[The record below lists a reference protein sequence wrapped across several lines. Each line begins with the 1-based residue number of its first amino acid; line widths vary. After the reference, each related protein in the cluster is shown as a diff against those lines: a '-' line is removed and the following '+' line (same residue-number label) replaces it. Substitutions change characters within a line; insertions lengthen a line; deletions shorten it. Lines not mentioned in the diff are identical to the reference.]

1 MSRKPLTKIGN
12 FLAMVI
18 LIMEFP
24 VFSFLITLDLTV
36 RYVDYIVP
44 KSLAL
49 FLGETLFPIV
59 MISLILL
66 VCLAYFLLLV
76 NALGSLYQRKQYILC
91 RLLLSA
97 LLIKDILYIV
107 LCRLGVLGI
116 PAA

>member
-59 MISLILL
+59 MITLILL
-66 VCLAYFLLLV
+66 VCLAYFLLLITI
-76 NALGSLYQRKQYILC
+76 LSSLYKKKKYTLC
-91 RLLLSA
+91 WLLLSA
-97 LLIKDILYIV
+97 LLLKDILYIV
-107 LCRLGVLGI
+107 LFRLGILGI

>member
-1 MSRKPLTKIGN
+1 MNRKLLTKIGN
-12 FLAMVI
+12 FLALVI

-44 KSLAL
+44 KSLVL

-59 MISLILL
+59 MITLILL
-66 VCLAYFLLLV
+66 VSLAYFLLLITI
-76 NALGSLYQRKQYILC
+76 LSSLYKKKKYTLC
-91 RLLLSA
+91 WLLLSA
-97 LLIKDILYIV
+97 LLLKDILYIV
-107 LCRLGVLGI
+107 LFRLGIMGI

>member
-1 MSRKPLTKIGN
+1 MSRKPLRETGDY
-12 FLAMVI
+12 LALAI
-18 LIMEFP
+18 LVLEFP

-59 MISLILL
+59 MITLVLL

-76 NALGSLYQRKQYILC
+76 EALSSLFKKKKYTLC
-91 RLLLSA
+91 WLLLSA
-97 LLIKDILYIV
+97 LLLKDILYIV

>member
-1 MSRKPLTKIGN
+1 MNRKLLTRIGN

-36 RYVDYIVP
+36 RYVDCIVP

-59 MISLILL
+59 MIILILL
-66 VCLAYFLLLV
+66 VSLAYFLLLIKV
-76 NALGSLYQRKQYILC
+76 LSSLYEKKKYPLC
-91 RLLLSA
+91 WLLLSA
-97 LLIKDILYIV
+97 LLIKDILYCV
-107 LCRLGVLGI
+107 LCRLGILGI
-116 PAA
+116 HPS